1 MKKFMKAGLL
11 AALGMSAV
19 AVTAQDAGGR
29 RPGGPGGQRPAI
41 INALDAN
48 KDGKLD
54 ATEITNATAAL
65 KTLDKNG
72 DGEITA
78 EEMFGPR
85 PEGNRRPGGGGP
97 GGPGPGGA
105 GAPDRSNP
113 PSQ

>member
-1 MKKFMKAGLL
+1 MKKLMKVGLL

-19 AVTAQDAGGR
+19 VVTAQDPGGR
-29 RPGGPGGQRPAI
+29 RPGGVPGGPGGQRPQPAI

-54 ATEITNATAAL
+54 ATEIANATAAL

-72 DGEITA
+72 DGEVTA
-78 EEMFGPR
+78 DEMFGPR
-85 PEGNRRPGGGGP
+85 PDGNRRPGGP
-97 GGPGPGGA
+97 
-105 GAPDRSNP
+105 GAPGAPERSVP